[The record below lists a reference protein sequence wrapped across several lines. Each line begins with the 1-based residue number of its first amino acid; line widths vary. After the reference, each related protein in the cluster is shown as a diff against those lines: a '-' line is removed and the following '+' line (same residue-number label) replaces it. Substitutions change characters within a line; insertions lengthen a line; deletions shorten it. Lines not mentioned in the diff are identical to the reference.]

1 MSFWDAIEDTAKS
14 LGRMASAVPG
24 VVYDTATMVFDD
36 KDDTFGDWVN
46 TVAGRGTDL
55 LDPLLNEDALTA
67 MGFNAVMDSFEA
79 TWRQYTEP
87 VSATSTMLGHVAHN
101 PAANWSDIFSG
112 RTWGE
117 AFETARNRSVGQSNL
132 TYLLSVGKG
141 FLSEDQQR
149 RAAERMEGAGLG
161 WAAVG
166 MTDPLDERAWK
177 QIQEQ
182 SPLLYNS
189 ASGASDFVARWYAD
203 PGVILGKGIGA
214 YRAVTKGG
222 KITQADAIAGVK
234 RILDGEVQA
243 QHGFK
248 PFDIAGRLRDAAG
261 NDLKSRYEKV
271 FDFMETGANGAP
283 LNETQ
288 IFLGLTEVRK
298 APGGRRIAGL
308 LAEAGKI
315 EDPKIR
321 RDQWRSIFAV
331 VNGDTDELARLG
343 GELEQMGHVRDELK
357 NIAKGSVVDLKA
369 TALGEQI
376 LASPALHASLQ
387 GQLDR
392 APKVT
397 QAVESHIKRLEL
409 LIGRPTTSMADDA
422 AEVADTGVFG
432 VMKQAAGVSRKGK
445 RAIARDAGQGLLRDG
460 QAATGFDKLDSGLT
474 AMAEAAQRWSKHAS
488 MQTVYQDSLF
498 GVPARIITQ
507 TAGLAG
513 RGALAY
519 ARAPQK
525 AMDALRQTHLRGIVQ
540 LHDWDGATGQLDT
553 MLQQAKVDNAT
564 RWQLL
569 SKAGLARTEAEKQAL
584 IEQVETASIMS
595 LAERYGVI
603 PKARAAADAAGQKFT
618 SQYVRDYIGEIV
630 SKGNKRRAVH
640 MAPRQGRVYAA
651 AAQDP
656 LRAKNAASAA
666 ARDEAVTRAHETVD
680 KATEKVKAILRV
692 DQKIANVDE
701 NGIPNIIAN
710 PLLETQLANSV
721 PLVDTARIEQ
731 VLKRNSNFLA
741 RNAKAWANMRYE
753 ADRLTELKRAGGH
766 VADST
771 LRGIYSAM
779 DMLSDAGM
787 SALRVWK
794 YSVLFRLGYPIRI
807 VLDDHARIWSQI
819 GAATALLPLKEEFV
833 GNVKYN
839 VRTRSQMVKEAKAQL
854 ASQRDALEPLASD
867 DMLAAWLDRDEQIRA
882 LNKRI
887 DALKSANKRSVQ
899 TKGRKVKDARKT
911 VRDKAKALAD
921 ERDALQSLQGVDP
934 RAYRQ
939 QIAAL
944 EAQLNVSNRQ
954 LKKQFAKRHIGD
966 NEVVLEDGTVA
977 QAPFGGLFG
986 DSWRM
991 QASSKD
997 TWHQGLLD
1005 HEGTVHDSIA
1015 AEGGWELIGRDKP
1028 EIVRL
1033 TAWADSINNQIRQS
1047 KVAMHFIEGGDV
1059 NTFTAWLKEPAQDE
1073 LRRRMAHY
1081 ANDPEDWGS
1090 RVEQLVDQYVPTQQ
1104 MRDLLRDRR
1113 LTKEELRSLWPDP
1126 NTWPEVHGATLAHN
1140 IGNSQLAQVTGH
1152 FFNKMFSW
1160 LSDAPTDR
1168 LSRHPYFAA
1177 VYRSEIND
1185 LYFQAKTQAERA
1197 GREFTDKDLRY
1208 MENVARKRAMNSLKQ
1223 TLFDIESHSSAAHM
1237 MRFVSPFFAAH
1248 QEAMTRWWGV
1258 IADNPQIARRIQQTF
1273 DMPRKL
1279 GLVVDENG
1287 DPVKSGDT
1295 IGANHNVMLRIP
1307 AQLGGNSGFGKY
1319 MNSKLEG
1326 WAFSEN
1332 SMNLILQSGSPLN
1345 PGAGPAVTVPAEAL
1359 LHQLTGAEDL
1369 EKIVR
1374 LINPYPSDNAMQQLL
1389 PSTVKRLW
1397 TLYRGEKSA
1406 DYMRM
1411 WQTNFDDRLVKFLES
1426 TNGRWPDA
1434 DEQEQLWQQSKDETN
1449 TEAVLRFF
1457 SNAGLPFPVRP
1468 QSKFAMIQGGWQ
1480 KIREQADAEG
1490 RSFDWAMDQFKA
1502 KYGEIY
1508 LPLIQSNSVNQSN
1521 LPVTNRAVTS
1531 LQRHRSLL
1539 NKIDPRLHGAVVG
1552 PEGAYTDESG
1562 YSQAAA
1568 AYLRSTSVKP
1578 QSSEKYLSY
1587 NDPEQAFRSAAE
1599 RQGWSEYSDAMDTLS
1614 ALATEQ
1620 GFGTWRESDQLVEAR
1635 EKIVAGLKE
1644 RNTIWAE
1651 DYDSS
1656 LSNPKAYDYVLED
1669 LKRIAQDRS
1678 LTSDPARTDI
1688 TSLQAYL
1695 KIRDVFAQ
1703 ALQLREQAGGYG
1715 TMQAQAN
1722 ADLQE
1727 KFILIVGQ
1735 LEEENLDFQKWFV
1748 NGAIDRDPFL
1758 RTEDPALAAV
1768 IGGE

>member
-46 TVAGRGTDL
+46 TAAGRGTDL

-67 MGFNAVMDSFEA
+67 MGFNAVMDGLEYAYREGIS
-79 TWRQYTEP
+79 EP
-87 VSATSTMLGHVAHN
+87 ITTVNTMVGHVAYN
-101 PAANWSDIFSG
+101 PVANWTDIFSG

-117 AFETARNRSVGQSNL
+117 AYDVAQNRSIGQSAFTTLASAGRGLVDESTNQRIA
-132 TYLLSVGKG
+132 GAMEDAG
-141 FLSEDQQR
+141 F
-149 RAAERMEGAGLG
+149 GF
-161 WAAVG
+161 AAVG
-166 MTDPLDERAWK
+166 MTDPLSDRAWK
-177 QIQEQ
+177 QIEKQ
-182 SPLLYNS
+182 SPFLYNT
-189 ASGASDFVARWYAD
+189 ASGTSDFVSRWYLD
-203 PGVILGKGIGA
+203 PGVVLGKAAGA
-214 YRAVTKGG
+214 YRRATKSGV
-222 KITQADAIAGVK
+222 ISRPEQLTGVK

-248 PFDIAGRLRDAAG
+248 PLDISARLRDAAG

-409 LIGRPTTSMADDA
+409 LIGRPTTSMADGA

-553 MLQQAKVDNAT
+553 MLQQAKVDDGT

-651 AAQDP
+651 AAEDP
-656 LRAKNAASAA
+656 LKARNVANAEAKAQARLRA
-666 ARDEAVTRAHETVD
+666 
-680 KATEKVKAILRV
+680 
-692 DQKIANVDE
+692 DQKIVNVDE
-701 NGIPNIIAN
+701 NGIPNIIAS

-731 VLKRNSNFLA
+731 VLKRNGNFLA

-819 GAATALLPLKEEFV
+819 GAATALLPAKEELI
-833 GNVKYN
+833 GNIRHN
-839 VRTRSQMVKEAKAQL
+839 TRGRSQMVRETKARL
-854 ASQRDALEPLASD
+854 AAQRDALEPLASD

-887 DALKSANKRSVQ
+887 DALTAANKRSVR

-911 VRDKAKALAD
+911 VRDKAKALRD
-921 ERDALQSLQGVDP
+921 ERDTLQALQADDP
-934 RAYRQ
+934 R
-939 QIAAL
+939 QIRREIEAL
-944 EAQLNVSNRQ
+944 DAQLNVSNRQ
-954 LKKQFAKRHIGD
+954 LKKQIAKRRIGD
-966 NEVVLEDGTVA
+966 QDIELADGTTA
-977 QAPFGGLFG
+977 QGAFGGIFG
-986 DSWRM
+986 DAWRR
-991 QASSKD
+991 QASSED
-997 TWHQGLLD
+997 TWKQGLLD
-1005 HEGTVHDSIA
+1005 HEGTVHSSVA
-1015 AEGGWELIGRDKP
+1015 AEGGWDV
-1028 EIVRL
+1028 IVPTEVNEVQHL

-1047 KVAMHFIEGGDV
+1047 KAAMHFIEGGDV

-1073 LRRRMAHY
+1073 LRKRMAHY
-1081 ANDPEDWGS
+1081 ANDPEDWAA
-1090 RVEQLVDQYVPTQQ
+1090 RIEQMVDQYVPTQQ
-1104 MRDLLRDRR
+1104 MRDLLRERR
-1113 LTKEELRSLWPDP
+1113 LTKDELARMWPDKSTRP
-1126 NTWPEVHGATLAHN
+1126 AVHGATLAHN
-1140 IGNSQLAQVTGH
+1140 IGNSRTAQVTGH

-1185 LYFQAKTQAERA
+1185 LYFQARSQAERA

-1258 IADNPQIARRIQQTF
+1258 IANNPHIARRIQQTF
-1273 DMPRKL
+1273 DIPRKL

-1295 IGANHNVMLRIP
+1295 IGANHRVMLRIP
-1307 AQLGGNSGFGKY
+1307 AELGGNSGFGKFI
-1319 MNSKLEG
+1319 NEKIDG
-1326 WAFSEN
+1326 WVFSEN

-1345 PGAGPAVTVPAEAL
+1345 PGAGPAVTVPAEGL
-1359 LHQLTGAEDL
+1359 LHKLTGAEDF

-1374 LINPYPSDNAMQQLL
+1374 LINPYPSDSAVEQLM
-1389 PSTVKRLW
+1389 PSTVSRLV
-1397 TLYRGEKSA
+1397 TLYQGEESA

-1552 PEGAYTDESG
+1552 PEGAYTDEQQ
-1562 YSQAAA
+1562 YSSAAA
-1568 AYLRSTSVKP
+1568 TYLRNTPVRPGSA
-1578 QSSEKYLSY
+1578 EKYLSY

-1669 LKRIAQDRS
+1669 LRRVATDRS
-1678 LTSDPARTDI
+1678 LTGDPARTDI
-1688 TSLQAYL
+1688 RSLQAYL
-1695 KIRDVFAQ
+1695 QIRDVFAQ

-1722 ADLQE
+1722 ADLQK

-1748 NGAIDRDPFL
+1748 NGVIDRDPFL